1 MSEVQTSA
9 AATTNADAKVA
20 ESGEVKTTQVSVE
33 DKMYAA
39 TKAQETKVAET
50 KATDATVADKPAE
63 IEAKTD
69 DTAKPAEE
77 VAPEKYDLK
86 VPEGSVLSDEALQKI
101 TDFATANKLSKEDA
115 QKMVNLH
122 CEEVSEHS
130 KNLQDQFKQISEDWK
145 TQASQDKEYGGDGF
159 NRNVE
164 MAHRVVDRF
173 ATPEFKQALNDS
185 GFGNHPELLRVFVRI
200 GKAMSEGSLVTASA
214 GTKIQKT
221 PEEIM
226 YGSTT

>member
-1 MSEVQTSA
+1 MSEVQAPAAVTS
-9 AATTNADAKVA
+9 NADAKVA
-20 ESGEVKTTQVSVE
+20 EVQAAQISTE
-33 DKMYAA
+33 DKMYAE
-39 TKAQETKVAET
+39 TKAQEAKAAET
-50 KATDATVADKPAE
+50 KAATAPVVDKPAE
-63 IEAKTD
+63 VQAKVD

-101 TDFATANKLSKEDA
+101 TDYAKANKLSQEAA
-115 QKMVNLH
+115 QKMV
-122 CEEVSEHS
+122 EVQSEAVSEHS

-159 NRNVE
+159 SRNVE